1 MALFYTKDCSTGL
14 TFISVGLLCTLA
26 LSTNLFLSQ
35 EAFATEGQ
43 PLEIIAQQTSGN
55 TKPSPKA
62 TDSTSSNEIQKKI
75 DEFNKQLKEFKE
87 NKIANLRGINQG
99 FSITF
104 IVVGIMATL
113 IGTATGAVESQNPNV
128 KKWTNLAIIGF
139 GSVAVA
145 AQSLNSAFPVTK
157 RAGTY
162 AEIESEIT
170 ILEFKIKDVTND
182 SQMNEIKNEFYK
194 LIKKSGELESGSST

>member
-1 MALFYTKDCSTGL
+1 LKIYFLKWKINGSILYKR
-14 TFISVGLLCTLA
+14 LL
-26 LSTNLFLSQ
+26 NRISQ
-35 EAFATEGQ
+35 EAFSTEGQ

-113 IGTATGAVESQNPNV
+113 IGTATGAVESQNQHV
-128 KKWTNLAIIGF
+128 KHWTNLAII
-139 GSVAVA
+139 
-145 AQSLNSAFPVTK
+145 

-162 AEIESEIT
+162 AEIESDIT

-194 LIKKSGELESGSST
+194 LIRKSGELESGSST